1 MICSLGKAGCT
12 GAVENAVHKWT
23 SGGKPEDS
31 LLCCHHDSGSFS
43 SDIFRTLGCQ
53 WVEAEYKR
61 AQRGKGLQ
69 KNILITNHVSENIFK
84 MTILHVQWWLWS
96 ACGDLLMQ
104 WCGLSLARMRMK
116 RTSFLSYQSWRTAAC
131 SFQKIQVRHERRA
144 AWTTPQLWRTK
155 TKHDHCYKNSSR
167 ITTLHWHVSV
177 ASASLTMNML
187 TTCYLKR
194 CILLSLCCIKHPC

>member
-1 MICSLGKAGCT
+1 MICSLGEAGCT

-23 SGGKPEDS
+23 SDGKPEDS

-84 MTILHVQWWLWS
+84 MTIPHVQWWLWS

-144 AWTTPQLWRTK
+144 VGMLELLHNPEGLKQNKIIATKIHPGSPHCIGMFLLQVPVWPWTCL
-155 TKHDHCYKNSSR
+155 
-167 ITTLHWHVSV
+167 LHVVWKDVF
-177 ASASLTMNML
+177 
-187 TTCYLKR
+187 C
-194 CILLSLCCIKHPC
+194 